1 MTEQFAHLTEAVFI
15 GAALAMDAMA
25 ASVAL
30 GASNRERFT
39 WQKIAITAGTFGF
52 FQFLMPLIG
61 FIGSS
66 FAEKI
71 VQNYGS
77 IVAGILLIL
86 IGGKMLFDKA
96 EDEKKSFSISKVLLL
111 GVATSIDALL
121 VGVSFRCLHRTSI
134 IADITVIGIVTAI
147 ISLAG
152 CLAGRCSGKFL
163 GKHCGTVEY
172 VQNVSTLRGWQRCP
186 PN

>member
-1 MTEQFAHLTEAVFI
+1 MTVTFANLTEAVFL

-30 GASNRERFT
+30 GASNRERFN
-39 WQKIAITAGTFGF
+39 WQKIAVTAGTFGF

-66 FAEKI
+66 FAEHL

-96 EDEKKSFSISKVLLL
+96 EDEKKTFSISKVLVL
-111 GVATSIDALL
+111 GLATSVDALL
-121 VGVSFRCLHRTSI
+121 VGVSYRCMHRCDI
-134 IADITVIGIVTAI
+134 IADITVIGVVTAI
-147 ISLAG
+147 ISIAG

-163 GKHCGTVEY
+163 GKHCGILGGGVLIMLGLK
-172 VQNVSTLRGWQRCP
+172 VIFFS
-186 PN
+186 